1 MEKTYS
7 MSVTEKSFYEKA
19 KSKGIRLLEVAKNKI
34 IFALNNE
41 YVKITYCHPSKEFVN
56 LMTELYEG

>member
-1 MEKTYS
+1 MEKIYN

-34 IFALNNE
+34 TFALNNE
-41 YVKITYCHPSKEFVN
+41 YVKITYSHPSKEFVN

>member
-1 MEKTYS
+1 MEKVYS

-19 KSKGIRLLEVAKNKI
+19 KSKGIRLLEVGKNKI
-34 IFALNNE
+34 TFVLNNE
-41 YVKITYCHPSKEFVN
+41 YVKITYSHPSKEFIN

>member
-1 MEKTYS
+1 MEKIYS

-19 KSKGIRLLEVAKNKI
+19 KSKGIRLLEVGKNKI
-34 IFALNNE
+34 TFTLNNE
-41 YVKITYCHPSKEFVN
+41 YVKITYSHPSKEFIN

>member
-1 MEKTYS
+1 

-19 KSKGIRLLEVAKNKI
+19 KSKGVRLLEVAKNKI
-34 IFALNNE
+34 TFALNNE
-41 YVKITYCHPSKEFVN
+41 YVKITYVHPSEEFIN

>member
-1 MEKTYS
+1 

-41 YVKITYCHPSKEFVN
+41 HVKITYNNPSDEFVN
-56 LMTELYEG
+56 LMTEIYER

>member
-1 MEKTYS
+1 MEKIYN
-7 MSVTEKSFYEKA
+7 MNVTEKSFYEKA

-56 LMTELYEG
+56 LMTELYEE

>member
-1 MEKTYS
+1 

-19 KSKGIRLLEVAKNKI
+19 KSKGIRLLEVGKNKI
-34 IFALNNE
+34 TFTLNNE
-41 YVKITYCHPSKEFVN
+41 YVKITYSHPSKEFIN